1 MKSFVVLALTLA
13 LFSQATPASCLKPQ
27 FTDPSQVNPNGD
39 AVLIV
44 THASATYDTR
54 LSSKRGIDKAVSF
67 AKSKGIPVIHL
78 QDRTP
83 EEKYFTADCAPDYR
97 VFSQHGELPF
107 EVKASHVYVVGGHI
121 EHCLSRTIEGVIN
134 SWARQRIRDLTL
146 TFLMDGIYSTGELVE
161 ESDAYY
167 EAFNQFTR
175 IIAHRRTDADPMPKF
190 TLLETLGVI
199 NQEDEEIAFLT
210 RALPNSGEVLTSVYE
225 VELSLN
231 DTLIK
236 KIQREPEEAVSR
248 IRFDFVDSADRL
260 AQFRK

>member
-1 MKSFVVLALTLA
+1 MKPFLYPFLALA
-13 LFSQATPASCLKPQ
+13 LFSQAAPAVCLKPE
-27 FTDPSQVNPNGD
+27 FNDPSQVNPDSD

-54 LSSKRGIDKAVSF
+54 LSSKQGIDKAVSF
-67 AKSKGIPVIHL
+67 ARMQGIPVIYL
-78 QDRTP
+78 QDDTP
-83 EEKYFTADCAPDYR
+83 AEKYFAADCIPDYR
-97 VFSQHGELPF
+97 VFSRDGELPF

-121 EHCLSRTIEGVIN
+121 EQCLYRTIEGVIN
-134 SWARQRIRDLTL
+134 SWARQQIRDLTL

-190 TLLETLGVI
+190 TLLETLGAI

-210 RALPNSGEVLTSVYE
+210 RTLPNYGMVLTPRYATE
-225 VELSLN
+225 FILN
-231 DTLIK
+231 NMLTR
-236 KIQREPEEAVSR
+236 KIPAEPEEPVAR

-260 AQFRK
+260 GAI